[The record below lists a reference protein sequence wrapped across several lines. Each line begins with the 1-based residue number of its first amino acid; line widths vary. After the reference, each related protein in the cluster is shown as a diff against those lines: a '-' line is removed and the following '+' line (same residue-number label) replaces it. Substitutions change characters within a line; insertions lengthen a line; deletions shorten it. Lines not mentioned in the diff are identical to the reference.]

1 MTDSALPLNL
11 DKFSEFLFFEKEP
24 SLQKKKSQDKNHLG
38 QLFTKSLPKAQ
49 QRLIFFENPA
59 STTATVF
66 LGLPIA
72 MLNSS
77 ALNTVETSIL

>member
-49 QRLIFFENPA
+49 QRLIFFKNPC
-59 STTATVF
+59 F
-66 LGLPIA
+66 QPLGKA
-72 MLNSS
+72 D
-77 ALNTVETSIL
+77 ET